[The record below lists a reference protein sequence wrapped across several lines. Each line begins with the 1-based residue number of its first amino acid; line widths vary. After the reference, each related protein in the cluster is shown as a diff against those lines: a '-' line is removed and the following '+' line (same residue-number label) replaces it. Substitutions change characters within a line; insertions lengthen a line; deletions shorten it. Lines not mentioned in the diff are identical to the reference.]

1 MRRAFVAMG
10 SNVGDRLATLRSAVA
25 TIRDGGVTDTSLCA
39 TSRVYETRP
48 VGPSTSPYLNAAMLL
63 DTRLSPDDLL
73 DALKAIEDA
82 HGRERRE
89 RWGPRTLDL
98 DLVLV
103 FEDGVS
109 VERQSARL
117 KLPHPEATSRDF
129 VMRPLLD
136 LDPRLRVGDHALRER
151 LAALSE
157 AELTVLE
164 VLGDTL
170 SPG

>member
-1 MRRAFVAMG
+1 MKRAFVAMG
-10 SNVGDRLATLRSAVA
+10 SNVADRLGTLRSAVA
-25 TIRDGGVTDTSLCA
+25 TIRDGGVATTRLLA
-39 TSRVYETRP
+39 TSKVYETRP

-63 DTRLSPDDLL
+63 ETGLSPDELL

-103 FEDGVS
+103 FEGGVS
-109 VERQSARL
+109 VSRQTNRL

-129 VMRPLLD
+129 VIRPLLD
-136 LDPRLRVGDHALRER
+136 LDPQLRVGDHALSDR
-151 LAALSE
+151 LAALPQP
-157 AELTVLE
+157 ELTVLE
-164 VLGDTL
+164 VLGENL
-170 SPG
+170 